1 MTDETRSPEQ
11 LRREFIEEALE
22 SQARVLAGE
31 PVYKADEVLAYL
43 REGRR
48 PDGQQAAPCKALSLT
63 LTPTLSR
70 RERETIPSPSHREKW
85 FTGPIP

>member
-31 PVYKADEVLAYL
+31 PVYKADEVFAYL
-43 REGRR
+43 REKVAGRTVSR
-48 PDGQQAAPCKALSLT
+48 PHPVK
-63 LTPTLSR
+63 LSR
-70 RERETIPSPSHREKW
+70 
-85 FTGPIP
+85 